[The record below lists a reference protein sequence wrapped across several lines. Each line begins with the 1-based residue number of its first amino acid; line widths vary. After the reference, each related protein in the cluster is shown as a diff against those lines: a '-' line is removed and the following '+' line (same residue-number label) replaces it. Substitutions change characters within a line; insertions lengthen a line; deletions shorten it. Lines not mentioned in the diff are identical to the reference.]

1 MCTGHSFLLE
11 TDGVTLLS
19 HPAQQATSTPCS
31 ALFRCWKCCNPTGV
45 ELELLSVSTNLIS
58 SKPPPWK
65 VPEGLYPLGTV
76 AGSPPCEHS
85 HQHSGTSS
93 WPLGSPF

>member
-19 HPAQQATSTPCS
+19 HPAQRATSTPCS
-31 ALFRCWKCCNPTGV
+31 ALFCCWKCYSPTGWG
-45 ELELLSVSTNLIS
+45 EWSSCQLSTDLIP

-65 VPEGLYPLGTV
+65 VPEGLTLPL
-76 AGSPPCEHS
+76 SPRHCGRQP
-85 HQHSGTSS
+85 T
-93 WPLGSPF
+93 L